1 MFQFADENAINKVP
15 HLRKYSDR
23 HLNKSIISF
32 CNEILVKLP
41 ISCSRR
47 KQIFIDLFLDTIYVS
62 RKNLLPKKEGKRQK
76 QRELLCFR

>member
-1 MFQFADENAINKVP
+1 MMFQFADENAINKVP

-47 KQIFIDLFLDTIYVS
+47 KQIFIDLFLDTIYVFTEES
-62 RKNLLPKKEGKRQK
+62 KKEGKRQK

>member
-23 HLNKSIISF
+23 HSF

-47 KQIFIDLFLDTIYVS
+47 KQIFIDLFLDTIYVFTEES
-62 RKNLLPKKEGKRQK
+62 SA
-76 QRELLCFR
+76 

>member
-1 MFQFADENAINKVP
+1 MMFQFADENAINKVP

-47 KQIFIDLFLDTIYVS
+47 KQIFMDLFLDTIYVFTEES
-62 RKNLLPKKEGKRQK
+62 SA
-76 QRELLCFR
+76 

>member
-47 KQIFIDLFLDTIYVS
+47 KQIFIDLFLDTIYVFTEES
-62 RKNLLPKKEGKRQK
+62 KKEGKRQK

>member
-23 HLNKSIISF
+23 HLNKSIFSF

-41 ISCSRR
+41 ISCSKR
-47 KQIFIDLFLDTIYVS
+47 KQIFMDLFLDTIYVFTEES
-62 RKNLLPKKEGKRQK
+62 SA
-76 QRELLCFR
+76 